1 MSKKDLSALQKN
13 FLKVT
18 LIKSAIRKQTYQ
30 SDCLRGLGLRKL
42 HHSRV
47 LEDTPSVRGM
57 INKVDHLVQVEPQ
70 A

>member
-1 MSKKDLSALQKN
+1 MTKEKLSSLPKN
-13 FLKVT
+13 TVKVT

-57 INKVDHLVQVEPQ
+57 INKVLHLVHVEPK